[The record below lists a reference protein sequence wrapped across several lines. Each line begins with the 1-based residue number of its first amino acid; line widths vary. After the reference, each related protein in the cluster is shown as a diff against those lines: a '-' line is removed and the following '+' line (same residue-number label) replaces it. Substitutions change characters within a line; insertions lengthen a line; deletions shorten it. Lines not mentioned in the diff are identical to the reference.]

1 MSSQEL
7 HDGWNILD
15 EKLHKWVLLTG
26 PNDSILTGDVILLSH
41 LSLFL
46 WSVKELPHI
55 QSRLWGQNRITHTAA
70 GPTHVDCGH

>member
-7 HDGWNILD
+7 HDGWK
-15 EKLHKWVLLTG
+15 KLHKWVLLTG

-41 LSLFL
+41 LSLSL
-46 WSVKELPHI
+46 WSVEELPHI